1 MDRNK
6 GKQPISEAG
15 SVSMAGDTGLH
26 GLTENA
32 EGIPV
37 PVLPFQGQQ
46 FWVYNQEED
55 GLKEPV
61 LLSMI
66 RSVRKGDAAA
76 LQKWAR
82 LRMIVSEYKGIW
94 SGLGIRYTNVQLRA
108 GATDYVIKVVSFGST
123 SLVLL
128 KTG

>member
-1 MDRNK
+1 
-6 GKQPISEAG
+6 
-15 SVSMAGDTGLH
+15 MAGDTGLY

-108 GATDYVIKVVSFGST
+108 GTTDYVIKVVSFGST